1 MTEYEVYLIDYNK
14 VKIII
19 SILGGN
25 RILLKRLSSW
35 VVKIVS
41 KIELKK
47 NKYNLIILFFLLYKN

>member
-35 VVKIVS
+35 IVKIVS
-41 KIELKK
+41 KIELK
-47 NKYNLIILFFLLYKN
+47 NKKI